1 MSTGPAT
8 RAIAVNQANFRDIVI
23 EGSRKLPVVVDFWA
37 PWCAPCRALAPV
49 LEQLAAEYSGRFT
62 LVKVNTDENPGL
74 AGEYGVRG
82 IPNVKAFVNGELV
95 DEFSGA
101 LPQPLVRRF
110 IERLVPSPAE
120 ELRRQAAALYRE
132 RADAEGA
139 LALLARAVELDP
151 GNEVARLDQAEIY
164 LDSGRLA
171 QARAALD
178 SLSGRMQLEKRA
190 ATLAA
195 RLALAEGAARAA
207 DETELERRIAADA
220 GDLEARLELAYRR
233 AADGRYRDA
242 LDQLL
247 EIVRRDRKFRDDAG
261 RRTMLQL
268 FAALGPDHPLVPEYR
283 RRLAGAMY

>member
-1 MSTGPAT
+1 MSSDPES
-8 RAIAVNQANFRDIVI
+8 RSIAVNRANFRELVI
-23 EGSRKLPVVVDFWA
+23 EGSRKTPVVVDFWA

-49 LEQLAAEYSGRFT
+49 LERLAAEYGGRFT
-62 LVKVNTDENPGL
+62 LAKVNTDDNPGL
-74 AGEYGVRG
+74 AAEYGVRG
-82 IPNVKAFVNGELV
+82 IPNVKAFVDGKVV
-95 DEFSGA
+95 DEFTGA
-101 LPQPLVRRF
+101 QPEPLVRRF

-120 ELRRQAAALYRE
+120 ELRRQASALYRA
-132 RADAEGA
+132 RGDANGA
-139 LALLARAVELDP
+139 LELLARAVELDP
-151 GNEVARLDQAEIY
+151 ANETARLDQAEIY
-164 LDSGRLA
+164 LDRGRLA
-171 QARAALD
+171 EARAALD
-178 SLSGRMQLEKRA
+178 SLSGRMQLEERA

-220 GDLEARLELAYRR
+220 GDLDARLELAYRH
-233 AADGRYRDA
+233 AAGGRYRDA
-242 LDQLL
+242 LEQLL